1 MPDPAMALN
10 AIEAANQAR
19 ADIWTAL
26 HKVEY
31 QLTRNSSSP
40 NLSVVGVALEQAGAA
55 CDRTRAA
62 IEMAQAEV
70 GPIDIWKATDCG

>member
-1 MPDPAMALN
+1 VADPAAALD
-10 AIEAANQAR
+10 AIEAAYQAR
-19 ADIWTAL
+19 ADVWTAL

-40 NLSVVGVALEQAGAA
+40 NLSVVGAALEGAVEA

-62 IEMAQAEV
+62 IERAQAEA